1 LDNFILEN
9 KLDILRLGD
18 YCLTDNPQKIIKNID
33 YDKKNN
39 YWFLDNSSDILAVGH
54 FDTVEQRKPNF
65 EIIYDK
71 IDKTKIRSIKSI
83 QLDDRLGLYII
94 GEILPQFNCNYDI
107 LITDF
112 EEVGNS
118 SAFNFKTDKQY
129 NWIFEFDRHGINPV
143 LYQYEKNRTWYK
155 AVLSLYDIAVGSF
168 SDICALDWL
177 GCCAINFGT
186 GYYLEH
192 TKKCFCDITDLNT
205 CINKFLIFY
214 NKNKNIYYN
223 FECEKG
229 YKNSAK
235 QELNN
240 GI

>member
-1 LDNFILEN
+1 MDNFILEN
-9 KLDILRLGD
+9 KLNALRLGD
-18 YCLTDNPQKIIKNID
+18 YCLTDDPLKVIKNID

-39 YWFLDNSSDILAVGH
+39 YWFLDNSSDILAIAH
-54 FDTVEQRKPNF
+54 YDTVEQRKPNF

-129 NWIFEFDRHGINPV
+129 KWIFEFDRHGINPV

-155 AVLSLYDIAVGSF
+155 AVLSLYDIAVS
-168 SDICALDWL
+168 
-177 GCCAINFGT
+177 
-186 GYYLEH
+186 
-192 TKKCFCDITDLNT
+192 
-205 CINKFLIFY
+205 
-214 NKNKNIYYN
+214 
-223 FECEKG
+223 
-229 YKNSAK
+229 
-235 QELNN
+235 
-240 GI
+240 